1 MQRLTIAVLASI
13 ALCAAVASTAPLG
26 AQQSTPDARLREER
40 EALERI
46 RRERQQLE
54 GRMLQLRGNVHDLS
68 EEVALLDRQAEATAR
83 VVASL
88 EKQLLA
94 IGREVGT
101 ATGNLV
107 RAEDELVVKRAAL
120 RRRLADIYMR
130 GNLYSAEV
138 LLSARSFGDLVA
150 RYKYLHLVARR
161 DRALVARVE
170 ELRDQIQRQR
180 SVMVRLQNDI
190 DVNRT
195 ERQNEEQRLRT
206 LEMQRAR
213 SLAQAQRSAR
223 LTEARLERIARD
235 ERRLTNVI
243 ATLES
248 ARRRTEAGRP
258 SAPRAASTLT
268 TRRLG
273 DLDWPV
279 QGEIIY
285 RFGRVVSENNTATRW
300 NGIGIAAVE
309 GTPVTAV
316 ERGEVVVAEAF
327 GTYGLTVILQHPGGD
342 YSVYGSLASL
352 AVAKGA
358 NVAKG
363 AQVGTVGS
371 ANPEQ
376 PPHLHF
382 EIRPGGRAVDP
393 LDWLRARR

>member
-1 MQRLTIAVLASI
+1 MSTVPALQPPLA
-13 ALCAAVASTAPLG
+13 
-26 AQQSTPDARLREER
+26 AQQATESRLREER

-54 GRMLQLRGNVHDLS
+54 SRMLQLRGNVHDLS
-68 EEVALLDRQAEATAR
+68 EEVALLDRQADATAR
-83 VVASL
+83 AVASL
-88 EKQLLA
+88 EKQLVA
-94 IGREVGT
+94 IGQEVGNAT
-101 ATGNLV
+101 ANLV

-120 RRRLADIYMR
+120 RRRLSDIYKR
-130 GNLYSAEV
+130 GNLYTAEV

-150 RYKYLHLVARR
+150 RYKYLHLVAKR
-161 DRALVARVE
+161 DQALVSRVE
-170 ELRDQIQRQR
+170 ELRDQIRKQR

-213 SLAQAQRSAR
+213 SLAQAQRSAKV
-223 LTEARLERIARD
+223 TAARLERIARD

-248 ARRRTEAGRP
+248 ARRRSEASRP
-258 SAPRAASTLT
+258 AAPRTASTLST
-268 TRRLG
+268 SRLG
-273 DLDWPV
+273 NLDWPV
-279 QGEIIY
+279 EGDIIY
-285 RFGRVVSENNTATRW
+285 SFGRVVSENNTTTRW
-300 NGIGIAAVE
+300 NGIGIAANE

-316 ERGEVVVAEAF
+316 ERGEVVVAEPF

-342 YSVYGSLASL
+342 YSVYGSLARIS
-352 AVAKGA
+352 VAKGGT
-358 NVAKG
+358 VAKG
-363 AQVGTVGS
+363 GAIGTVGS
-371 ANPEQ
+371 ADPAQ

>member
-1 MQRLTIAVLASI
+1 
-13 ALCAAVASTAPLG
+13 
-26 AQQSTPDARLREER
+26 
-40 EALERI
+40 
-46 RRERQQLE
+46 
-54 GRMLQLRGNVHDLS
+54 MLQLRGNVHDLS
-68 EEVALLDRQAEATAR
+68 EEVALLDRQADATAR
-83 VVASL
+83 AVASL
-88 EKQLLA
+88 EKQLVA
-94 IGREVGT
+94 IGQEVGSAT
-101 ATGNLV
+101 ANLV
-107 RAEDELVVKRAAL
+107 RAEDELIVKRAAL
-120 RRRLADIYMR
+120 RRRLADIYKR

-195 ERQNEEQRLRT
+195 ERQREEQRLRT

-223 LTEARLERIARD
+223 VTAARLERIARD
-235 ERRLTNVI
+235 EKRLTNVI
-243 ATLES
+243 ATLER
-248 ARRRTEAGRP
+248 ARRRSEARRP

-279 QGEIIY
+279 EGEIIY

-300 NGIGIAAVE
+300 NGIGIAADV
-309 GTPVTAV
+309 GTPVKAV
-316 ERGEVVVAEAF
+316 ERGEVMVAEAF

-342 YSVYGSLASL
+342 YSVYGSLSRITVEKGAT
-352 AVAKGA
+352 VAKGA
-358 NVAKG
+358 S
-363 AQVGTVGS
+363 VGTVGS
-371 ANPEQ
+371 ADPDQ

-382 EIRPGGRAVDP
+382 EIRPEGRAVDP
-393 LDWLRARR
+393 LDWLRSRR

>member
-1 MQRLTIAVLASI
+1 MVALA
-13 ALCAAVASTAPLG
+13 TAPALQTPVA
-26 AQQSTPDARLREER
+26 AQQATESRLREER

-46 RRERQQLE
+46 RRERRELE
-54 GRMLQLRGNVHDLS
+54 SRMLQLRGNVHDLS
-68 EEVALLDRQAEATAR
+68 EEVALLDRQADATAR
-83 VVASL
+83 AVASL
-88 EKQLLA
+88 EKQLVA
-94 IGREVGT
+94 IGQEVGNAT
-101 ATGNLV
+101 ANLV

-120 RRRLADIYMR
+120 RRRVSDIYKR

-161 DRALVARVE
+161 DQALVARVE
-170 ELRDQIQRQR
+170 ELRDQIRRQR

-206 LEMQRAR
+206 LETQRAR
-213 SLAQAQRSAR
+213 SLAQAQRSAKV
-223 LTEARLERIARD
+223 TAARLERIARD
-235 ERRLTNVI
+235 ERRLTNVL

-248 ARRRTEAGRP
+248 ARRRSEAARP
-258 SAPRAASTLT
+258 SAPRSASTLST
-268 TRRLG
+268 SRLG
-273 DLDWPV
+273 NLDWPV
-279 QGEIIY
+279 EGDIIY
-285 RFGRVVSENNTATRW
+285 RFGRVVSENNTTTRW
-300 NGIGIAAVE
+300 NGIGIAANE

-342 YSVYGSLASL
+342 YSVYGSLARISVAKGG
-352 AVAKGA
+352 AVAKG
-358 NVAKG
+358 G
-363 AQVGTVGS
+363 TVGTVGS
-371 ANPEQ
+371 ADPDQ